1 MVKVSKICQILLLVA
16 FVCAFAPNSAYAD
29 SGMVCN
35 DGKVLYSGKCCK
47 YHPAAGKYTD
57 CVDPIKTETK
67 EDGTVTKTVDKNVA
81 QTYDNTVRTDNTT
94 PTKVTNTNS
103 KASSGAVTGCS
114 KDLGLFSG
122 LINTGN
128 KIFKGLR
135 DLIYVVAGFGLIGV
149 AVGGF
154 FGNLNWKWLGAI
166 IIALVV
172 IATTGELINA
182 ITGCTEFTS
191 SMITDTLK

>member
-81 QTYDNTVRTDNTT
+81 
-94 PTKVTNTNS
+94 
-103 KASSGAVTGCS
+103 
-114 KDLGLFSG
+114 
-122 LINTGN
+122 
-128 KIFKGLR
+128 
-135 DLIYVVAGFGLIGV
+135 
-149 AVGGF
+149 
-154 FGNLNWKWLGAI
+154 
-166 IIALVV
+166 
-172 IATTGELINA
+172 
-182 ITGCTEFTS
+182 
-191 SMITDTLK
+191 